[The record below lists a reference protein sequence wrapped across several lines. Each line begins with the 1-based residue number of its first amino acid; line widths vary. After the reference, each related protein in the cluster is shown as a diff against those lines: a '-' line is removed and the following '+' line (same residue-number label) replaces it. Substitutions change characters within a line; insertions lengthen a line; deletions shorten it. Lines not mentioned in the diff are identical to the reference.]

1 MQMNVRFL
9 GPTSVRM
16 GSVQISFLRILA
28 TVAPASST
36 ITSGLSV
43 WVRKS
48 FFLLPIMYGVCINV
62 WSHSWSALYYHA
74 NVLKCNDFGDV

>member
-48 FFLLPIMYGVCINV
+48 FSYYLLCMVYELMYGRIRGLLCITM
-62 WSHSWSALYYHA
+62 LM
-74 NVLKCNDFGDV
+74 C